1 MESPIG
7 EFMIREKQVKSIL
20 SKSGIP
26 GVDYC
31 LNPYVGCAHGCKYC
45 YATFMKRFTGHTEP
59 WGTFVD
65 VKRNAPEIL
74 RRQLKRTTRG
84 YVMISSVTDPYQP
97 LEEKYGL
104 TRRCLEVLLQYQFP
118 TGILTK
124 SPLVL
129 RDTDLFKRFNEIE
142 VGITI
147 TTEEERIKNI
157 FEPYAPPIDARMEAL
172 KKLHDRGI
180 RTYAFIG
187 PLLPQN
193 PEALAKKISPHVDSV
208 LIDRMNYLNKTIGL
222 YRRHHL
228 TDWLESDFIDEILRR
243 LKAGFSGKEVNIC

>member
-1 MESPIG
+1 
-7 EFMIREKQVKSIL
+7 MIREKQVKSIL

-65 VKRNAPEIL
+65 VKRNAPEVL
-74 RRQLKRTTRG
+74 HRQLKRTPRG

-97 LEEKYGL
+97 LEKKYGL
-104 TRRCLEVLLQYQFP
+104 TRRCLEVLLQNQFS
-118 TGILTK
+118 TGVLTK

-129 RDTDLFKRFNEIE
+129 RDTDLFERFEEIE
-142 VGITI
+142 VGITV
-147 TTEEERIKNI
+147 TTEDEKIRDI
-157 FEPYAPPIDARMEAL
+157 FEPHAPPIESRVQAL
-172 KKLHDRGI
+172 KKLHELGI
-180 RTYAFIG
+180 HTYAFIG
-187 PLLPQN
+187 PLLPQD
-193 PEALAKKISPHVDSV
+193 PEVLAGKLRPYVDSV

-228 TDWLESDFIDEILRR
+228 TEWLESDFIDEILRR
-243 LKAGFSGKEVNIC
+243 LKEGFSGKEVNVC